1 MERYRKNTVNLVELI
16 AAFAQ
21 PRLNSFVDSEWSL
34 ARRQKVTGDFFYF
47 LENKDF
53 LLYRSVVICNH
64 RLFGERSI
72 IISSSR
78 QKLRN
83 LELHFVDKHLMN
95 LYRRFHRDP
104 TIGFCVALV

>member
-34 ARRQKVTGDFFYF
+34 TRRQKVTDDFFYF

-53 LLYRSVVICNH
+53 
-64 RLFGERSI
+64 F
-72 IISSSR
+72 
-78 QKLRN
+78 
-83 LELHFVDKHLMN
+83 
-95 LYRRFHRDP
+95 
-104 TIGFCVALV
+104 ALPKSCDR